1 MTGLKW
7 KEQVEWTGIDWSAS
21 VVVQEQVGSD
31 EGRKSYL
38 SEAHVMGSR
47 LVEDHILEREEH
59 CQEQEE
65 RLPMSSTWKDQAVK
79 ELDCSPGRS
88 GTSSETW
95 VGTGVRKS
103 QQFKQRCIHN
113 IMQNAVS

>member
-7 KEQVEWTGIDWSAS
+7 KEQVEGTGTEWAAS
-21 VVVQEQVGSD
+21 VVRRAGSD
-31 EGRKSYL
+31 EDRTSYL

-65 RLPMSSTWKDQAVK
+65 RLPMRSTWKDLVVK
-79 ELDCSPGRS
+79 ELDYSPGGS
-88 GTSSETW
+88 GTKSATW
-95 VGTGVRKS
+95 IGTGVKKFNS
-103 QQFKQRCIHN
+103 SNKD
-113 IMQNAVS
+113 ASTT

>member
-7 KEQVEWTGIDWSAS
+7 KEQAEGTGADWSAS
-21 VVVQEQVGSD
+21 VMERAGSD
-31 EGRKSYL
+31 EDRISYL

-65 RLPMSSTWKDQAVK
+65 RLPMRST
-79 ELDCSPGRS
+79 
-88 GTSSETW
+88 
-95 VGTGVRKS
+95 
-103 QQFKQRCIHN
+103 
-113 IMQNAVS
+113 

>member
-7 KEQVEWTGIDWSAS
+7 KEQVEGTGTEWAAS
-21 VVVQEQVGSD
+21 VVRRAGSD
-31 EGRKSYL
+31 EDRTSYL

-65 RLPMSSTWKDQAVK
+65 RLPMRSTWKDQVVE
-79 ELDCSPGRS
+79 ELDYSPGGS
-88 GTSSETW
+88 GTNSATW
-95 VGTGVRKS
+95 IGTGVKKS
-103 QQFKQRCIHN
+103 STVQTKMHPQP
-113 IMQNAVS
+113 NAIALS

>member
-1 MTGLKW
+1 
-7 KEQVEWTGIDWSAS
+7 
-21 VVVQEQVGSD
+21 
-31 EGRKSYL
+31 
-38 SEAHVMGSR
+38 MGSR
-47 LVEDHILEREEH
+47 LIEDHILEREEH

-95 VGTGVRKS
+95 VGTGVKKG